1 MSFGCEVIQERF
13 DFAGT
18 HFQWILFA
26 LEQHVLPNPIAIGI
40 FGIATEVSAAADD
53 RNLVKQTEALTP
65 YMSLLRLDKY
75 RNDSYMPARAEN
87 CSSYHFVIL
96 TASTLTH

>member
-65 YMSLLRLDKY
+65 YLPLLRLDK
-75 RNDSYMPARAEN
+75 
-87 CSSYHFVIL
+87 
-96 TASTLTH
+96 